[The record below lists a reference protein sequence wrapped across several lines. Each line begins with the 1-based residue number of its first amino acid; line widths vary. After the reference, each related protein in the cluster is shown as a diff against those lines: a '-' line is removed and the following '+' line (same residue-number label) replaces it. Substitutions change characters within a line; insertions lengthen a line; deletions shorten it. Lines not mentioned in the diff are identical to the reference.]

1 MPKYSDQVRETSD
14 TVGAGASIHLTGA
27 VAPWGTFAGA
37 FATGDQIEYAI
48 ADGTANSETA
58 WGTYDAGGNTLTR
71 NTIKSTNGNSPINL
85 SGSQQVYC
93 DLSSRTLNQVEAVRH
108 ALAGGL

>member
-14 TVGAGASIHLTGA
+14 TTGVGASIHLTGA

-48 ADGTANSETA
+48 ADGAANSETA
-58 WGTYDAGGNTLTR
+58 WGVYDASANTLTR
-71 NTIKSTNGNSPINL
+71 NTIKSSNSNAPINL
-85 SGSQQVYC
+85 SGGQQVYC
-93 DLSSRTLNQVEAVRH
+93 DLSARTLGGLEAVRH

>member
-14 TVGAGASIHLTGA
+14 TTGVGASIHLTGA

-48 ADGTANSETA
+48 ADGAANSETA
-58 WGTYDAGGNTLTR
+58 WGVYDASANTLTR
-71 NTIKSTNGNSPINL
+71 LIPSFQKL
-85 SGSQQVYC
+85 SY
-93 DLSSRTLNQVEAVRH
+93 LRERIP
-108 ALAGGL
+108 ALRYRRF